1 MHNGGLFYEN
11 KLIRGL
17 VKLQIDVLNIK
28 FNFTIVYFVT
38 YKFENIQVVIM
49 DSIFSRLQFV

>member
-1 MHNGGLFYEN
+1 MVVYFTKN

-38 YKFENIQVVIM
+38 DKFENIQVVIM